1 MCGIVSYV
9 GSEPKAARLLLQ
21 GLKSLEYRG
30 YDSSGIALLNDS
42 VKVYKNKGKIL
53 DLEKNIYSLSEQEQS
68 EVEQSI
74 CGIGHTRWATHG
86 EPNDVNAHP
95 HLDSDASL
103 AIVHNGIIR
112 NYQSLRSELET
123 KGFVFKSD
131 TDTEVIANMF
141 SSIRK
146 ELLSINAYEDFKA
159 LRELS
164 SRLEGSYALAI
175 IINDSNLNDVTKPVK
190 RILLAKNE
198 SPLVIGIGDQENFAA
213 SDSDTVLQFTDK
225 IVRLADKE
233 LAVISKNTIEI
244 QDFDGNEIKPII
256 EVLKQNDSI
265 MDKKGYKHFLLKEI
279 YEQPTVLSKMLSL
292 IEDQSF
298 TNFKLMDFQI
308 DFTNIEKVYCIAC
321 GSAYHSAQVLKS
333 ILGTWAA
340 IPVEVIIAS
349 EFNYQVNFLSEK
361 DLVVG
366 ISQSGE
372 TADTI
377 LALQRAKKTGAN
389 LLAITNR
396 PASAINNLCGVN
408 TYITPADIEISV
420 ASTKAY
426 TSQILA
432 HYLLALQIAVARKAL
447 AEEFFN
453 EILHNLKMLP
463 VLIEQTLHRANAYKE
478 QSLNYANYKD
488 FIFLSRGI
496 NHVTAMEGALK
507 LKELSYAHAT
517 AYPSGELKHG
527 PIAILDENVPVISI
541 SIPSKYEDEQ
551 VTAEKVIHNALE
563 AKTRKAPSILLTTDS
578 NQDHVSEFDLV
589 VRIPDIDQVFSPIL
603 ATIPLQFWAYYI
615 AEDLGKDVD
624 QPRNL
629 AKSVTVE

>member
-53 DLEKNIYSLSEQEQS
+53 DLEKNIYSLSEQEQN

-95 HLDSDASL
+95 HLDSDSSL

-146 ELLSINAYEDFKA
+146 DLLSTNSYDDFKA

-164 SRLEGSYALAI
+164 SRLDGSYALAI
-175 IINDSNLNDVTKPVK
+175 IINDSELKDQTKPVK

-198 SPLVIGIGDQENFAA
+198 SPLVIGIGEQENFAA

-225 IVRLADKE
+225 IVRLADRE

-244 QDFDGNEIKPII
+244 QDFDGNEIKPVIK
-256 EVLKQNDSI
+256 VLKQNDSI

-432 HYLLALQIAVARKAL
+432 HYLLGLQIAVARKAL
-447 AEEFFN
+447 EEEFFN
-453 EILHNLKMLP
+453 EILQNLKMLP

-478 QSLNYANYKD
+478 QCLNYANYKD

-527 PIAILDENVPVISI
+527 PIAILEGNVPVISI

-589 VRIPDIDQVFSPIL
+589 VRIPDIDQIFSPIL